1 MKQLIVYSHPNP
13 LSFNHAILDTLT
25 RALQAKGDEVVV
37 RDLYALNFDPV
48 LKAADFEALH
58 QGGVADDVRAEQD
71 QVRWADIITFIYPV
85 WWASMPAIT
94 KGYIDR
100 VFSHGFAYAY
110 DANGPRGLLQGKK
123 VMVISTQGAP
133 EAYYASNG
141 MFQSMGQTIDDGI
154 FRFCAIEVLGHRYFG
169 EVPTT
174 TPENRAKMLEE
185 VAGMAAMLK

>member
-13 LSFNHAILDTLT
+13 LSFNHGILDTLT
-25 RALQAKGDEVVV
+25 KALQAKGDEVVV
-37 RDLYALNFDPV
+37 RHLYALKFDPV

-58 QGGVADDVRAEQD
+58 QGGVTDDVKAEQE
-71 QVRWADIITFIYPV
+71 QVRWADIMTFIYPV
-85 WWASMPAIT
+85 WWASMPAVT

-100 VFSHGFAYAY
+100 VFSHGFAYVY

-133 EAYYASNG
+133 EPYYAGNG

-154 FRFCAIEVLGHRYFG
+154 FRFCAMEVLGHRYFG

-185 VAGMAAMLK
+185 VARMAAALK